1 MSEGRSPW
9 RWRRG
14 FKGRGRRPKPR
25 LLGFIPPNEV
35 IFIPYINGE
44 EMGGEPVVVAPDEL
58 EALRLVYYLG
68 LTQEEAAQRMGVS
81 RGTLWRLLS
90 SGRKKVIAALVEG
103 RPLSL
108 TVT

>member
-1 MSEGRSPW
+1 
-9 RWRRG
+9 
-14 FKGRGRRPKPR
+14 
-25 LLGFIPPNEV
+25 
-35 IFIPYINGE
+35 
-44 EMGGEPVVVAPDEL
+44 MGGEPVVVAPDEL